1 MATIKEN
8 LEIIKKQINLENTR
22 ILAVTK
28 YVGVQEIIQA
38 YEAGIK
44 NLAENKIQDAES
56 KRRSLPQYINDD
68 IIWHFIGHLQTNKV
82 KKTVGNY
89 EYIHSVDTLKLAEA
103 ISNQAQK
110 INKVQNILLQVNVT
124 EEESKSGFDK
134 VGLETNFMQI
144 TSLANI
150 KVKGL
155 MTIGILSNDE
165 KFLRETFKKL
175 FSFRNY
181 LQEKF
186 NHSLPE
192 LSMGMSNDY
201 KIAVEEGS
209 TMVRIGQALFK

>member
-1 MATIKEN
+1 MANLREN
-8 LEIIKKQINLENTR
+8 LEKIKKQINIENIR

-28 YVGVQEIIQA
+28 YVGTEEIIQA
-38 YEAGIK
+38 YEAGIN

-56 KRRSLPQYINDD
+56 KRRSLPQYINED

-82 KKTVGNY
+82 KKAVGNY
-89 EYIHSVDTLKLAEA
+89 EYIHSIDSIKIAEA
-103 ISNQAQK
+103 ISKQAK
-110 INKVQNILLQVNVT
+110 SINKVQKILLQVNIT
-124 EEESKSGFDK
+124 EEESKMGFSK
-134 VGLETNFMQI
+134 KELEENFLQI

-150 KVKGL
+150 KIKGL
-155 MTIGILSNDE
+155 MTIGILSDDE
-165 KFLRETFKKL
+165 KILRQTFKNL
-175 FSFRNY
+175 CNLRNY

-186 NHSLPE
+186 KYPLPE

>member
-8 LEIIKKQINLENTR
+8 LERIKKQINIENTR
-22 ILAVTK
+22 VLAVTK
-28 YVGVQEIIQA
+28 YVGTQEIIQA

-56 KRRSLPQYINDD
+56 KRRSLPQHINNG
-68 IIWHFIGHLQTNKV
+68 IIWHFIGHLQSNKV
-82 KKTVGNY
+82 KKAVGNY
-89 EYIHSVDTLKLAEA
+89 EYLHSVDSLKIAEA
-103 ISNQAQK
+103 ISKQAKNINTVQK
-110 INKVQNILLQVNVT
+110 ILLQVNIT

-134 VGLETNFMQI
+134 KELEENFLKI

-150 KVKGL
+150 EIKGL

-165 KFLRETFKKL
+165 KLLRQTFKNL
-175 FSFRNY
+175 FNLRNY

-186 NHSLPE
+186 NYPLPE

-201 KIAVEEGS
+201 KIAVEEGA